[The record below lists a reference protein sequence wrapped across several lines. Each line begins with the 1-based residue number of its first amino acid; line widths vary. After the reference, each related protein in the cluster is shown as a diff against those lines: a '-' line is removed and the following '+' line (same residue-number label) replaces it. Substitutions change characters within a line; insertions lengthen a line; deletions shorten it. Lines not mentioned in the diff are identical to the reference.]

1 MPSLAEYFVYASLT
15 FGVLGVLFLAL
26 VTVATM
32 ASDVC
37 NGFNFWRALVNLYL
51 FLWLI
56 VYPIGCVIS
65 WITCT

>member
-15 FGVLGVLFLAL
+15 FGVLGALFLAL
-26 VTVATM
+26 VTVAVM

-37 NGFNFWRALVNLYL
+37 GGFNFWRELVNLYL

-56 VYPIGCVIS
+56 VCPIGCVLA
-65 WITCT
+65 WIACT

>member
-15 FGVLGVLFLAL
+15 FGVLGALFLAL
-26 VTVATM
+26 VTVAVM

-37 NGFNFWRALVNLYL
+37 GGFNFWRELVNLYL

-56 VYPIGCVIS
+56 VYPIGCVLA
-65 WITCT
+65 

>member
-15 FGVLGVLFLAL
+15 FGVLGAVFLAL
-26 VTVATM
+26 SCVASIE
-32 ASDVC
+32 SDDC
-37 NGFNFWRALVNLYL
+37 DGLTFWDVLVILYL

-65 WITCT
+65 WIACT